1 MIKKLLLTSV
11 AALFLATGT
20 AQANE
25 DFDVQC
31 GNKRVHVYGH
41 HGWEFTEIRRS
52 REFREITWSRRL
64 PERFFR
70 MEDDRTIYFHGRK
83 CRNLC
88 YGFEECGG

>member
-1 MIKKLLLTSV
+1 MKTKLLLSGIAV
-11 AALFLATGT
+11 LFLATGT

-41 HGWEFTEIRRS
+41 HGWEFTEIRPGDIKGQQGS
-52 REFREITWSRRL
+52 RLLSK
-64 PERFFR
+64 RFFR
-70 MEDDRTIYFHGRK
+70 MKNDAIYFHGRK